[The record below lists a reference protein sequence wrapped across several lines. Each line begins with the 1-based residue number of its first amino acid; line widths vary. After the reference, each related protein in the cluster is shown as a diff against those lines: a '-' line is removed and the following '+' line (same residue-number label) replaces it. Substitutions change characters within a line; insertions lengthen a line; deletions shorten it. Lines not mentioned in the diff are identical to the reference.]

1 MAERETSQS
10 VDRAAADWVARLDR
24 APLSDEEVEQLEQ
37 WLAGDPRRH
46 GALLRARAMW
56 DYSDMGSALGPQYD
70 PAAFERNE
78 LRTSTEESP
87 PPAVGRRR
95 RTLAW
100 LGAMA
105 ASVILTLSLTLTA
118 EMPKAYAT
126 TLGQIQL
133 VPLDDGSTITLNTA
147 TEVSVLYGDRRRLV
161 RLSQGEAYF
170 EVTADPKR
178 PFVVEIDERRVHASQ
193 AAFIVRKLADTHT
206 EVVVQSGHVELS
218 ASADDAARTVVEAN
232 SRASLSPAAAT
243 GNILVD
249 RIAPDQLIRELA
261 WRQGKLAF
269 QGETLAM
276 AASAFARYSDV
287 HIVIADPALAR
298 EPVTGLFVAN
308 DPAGFSRAVARVFDA
323 KLERTGTEI
332 VLTRTY

>member
-24 APLSDEEVEQLEQ
+24 APLSDEDIEQLEQ

-70 PAAFERNE
+70 PASFERK
-78 LRTSTEESP
+78 TSQIPEEKSP
-87 PPAVGRRR
+87 PQVTGRGRRP
-95 RTLAW
+95 LAW

-105 ASVILTLSLTLTA
+105 ASVILTLSLTLTV

-147 TEVSVLYGDRRRLV
+147 TEVSVQYQDRQRRV
-161 RLSQGEAYF
+161 RLSHGEAYF
-170 EVTADPKR
+170 EVTADPNR
-178 PFVVEIDERRVHASQ
+178 PFVVEVDERRVHASK
-193 AAFIVRKLADTHT
+193 AAFVVRKLGDTHT
-206 EVVVQSGHVELS
+206 EVIVQSGHIELS
-218 ASADDAARTVVEAN
+218 ASPDDDARTTLAAN
-232 SRASLSPAAAT
+232 SRVSLPPSAVK

-249 RIAPDQLIRELA
+249 RIAPDQLLRDLA

-287 HIVIADPALAR
+287 HIVVADPALAR

-308 DPAGFSRAVARVFDA
+308 DPAGFSRAVAQVFDA
-323 KLERTGTEI
+323 KLERTETEI